1 MNEAYLCDQ
10 SSGSLMYFFLLVLL
24 GKFIMLNLLLSVM
37 LGNFEMS
44 STIIRAKIEDK
55 ILQQF
60 KVDRLQ

>member
-1 MNEAYLCDQ
+1 
-10 SSGSLMYFFLLVLL
+10 MYFFLLVLL